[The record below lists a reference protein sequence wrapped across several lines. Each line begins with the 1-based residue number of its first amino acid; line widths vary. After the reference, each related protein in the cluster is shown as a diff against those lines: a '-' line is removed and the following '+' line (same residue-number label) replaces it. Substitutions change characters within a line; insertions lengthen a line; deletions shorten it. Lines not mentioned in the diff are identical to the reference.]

1 MSKEELRRVWSER
14 VAEFKASGLT
24 GKEWCESRGL
34 KQHQLWYWVKK
45 ESESGAEAQQQW
57 VEVALGDATEPGLV
71 VKVGHV
77 SIEVHRGF
85 DPGLLLAVTR
95 ALAPLC

>member
-1 MSKEELRRVWSER
+1 MSKERQRVWSER
-14 VAEFKASGLT
+14 VADFKASGLT

-45 ESESGAEAQQQW
+45 AGEPAQQW
-57 VEVALGDATEPGLV
+57 VEVELGEVTEPGLV
-71 VKVGHV
+71 IRVAHV

-95 ALAPLC
+95 ALGPLC

>member
-1 MSKEELRRVWSER
+1 MTKEELRRVWSER
-14 VAEFKASGLT
+14 VADFNASGLT
-24 GKEWCESRGL
+24 GKEWCKARGL

-45 ESESGAEAQQQW
+45 ESESAAGSQW
-57 VEVALGDATEPGLV
+57 VEVSMEDPVDPGIS

-77 SIEVHRGF
+77 SIEVRPGF
-85 DPGLLLAVTR
+85 DPHLLLAVTR